1 MIKIHYNTTKN
12 AHKGFT
18 VVKMPL
24 KHKILKKGHK
34 KTIFLKKAKKKPAI
48 SGQIWGGL
56 NRLFL
61 AGFFWLAFLGPTLP
75 LIDSY
80 YHETDSNSLYVFLPK
95 GMFSHFQFL
104 MDLISYF

>member
-34 KTIFLKKAKKKPAI
+34 KTIFLKKAKKKASHFRPNLGWFKPAFF
-48 SGQIWGGL
+48 G
-56 NRLFL
+56 RLFL
-61 AGFFWLAFLGPTLP
+61 AGFFRTNPASTQNFILVGFFESLFLL
-75 LIDSY
+75 
-80 YHETDSNSLYVFLPK
+80 N
-95 GMFSHFQFL
+95 
-104 MDLISYF
+104 

>member
-1 MIKIHYNTTKN
+1 MIKIHYNATKN

-24 KHKILKKGHK
+24 KHEILKKSHK
-34 KTIFLKKAKKKPAI
+34 NTKKNHIFKKSQKKPAI
-48 SGQIWGGL
+48 SGHIWGGL

-75 LIDSY
+75 DTDLH
-80 YHETDSNSLYVFLPK
+80 HEGRARSR
-95 GMFSHFQFL
+95 
-104 MDLISYF
+104 

>member
-34 KTIFLKKAKKKPAI
+34 KTIFLKKAKKSQPFQAKLGWFKPAFF
-48 SGQIWGGL
+48 G
-56 NRLFL
+56 RLFL
-61 AGFFWLAFLGPTLP
+61 AGFFRTNP
-75 LIDSY
+75 D
-80 YHETDSNSLYVFLPK
+80 
-95 GMFSHFQFL
+95 
-104 MDLISYF
+104 

>member
-24 KHKILKKGHK
+24 KHEILKKATKIPK
-34 KTIFLKKAKKKPAI
+34 KNILLKKAKKKPVI

-61 AGFFWLAFLGPTLP
+61 AGFFGWLF
-75 LIDSY
+75 
-80 YHETDSNSLYVFLPK
+80 
-95 GMFSHFQFL
+95 
-104 MDLISYF
+104 